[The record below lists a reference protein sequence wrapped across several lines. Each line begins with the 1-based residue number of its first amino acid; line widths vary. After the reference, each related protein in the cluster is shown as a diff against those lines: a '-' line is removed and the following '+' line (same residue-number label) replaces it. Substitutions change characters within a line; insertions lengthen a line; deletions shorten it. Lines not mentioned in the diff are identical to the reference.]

1 MSAVVYCLFPCCPP
15 SDDHHCLL
23 LLRCINVDVQHC
35 HATSHQLPLHS
46 AAPWQSS
53 RGRSLHQKSRPSP
66 LLLPH
71 LHPFTALFIPAN
83 RHYLIWHESMMT
95 KHFMGKMCS
104 NSREPLL
111 ISVCVYLSCSCL
123 NIRYVLTHTDYLR
136 VYPHILPEHS
146 RGPQVCEPTTQSL
159 PSDAALWVI
168 IVSSNSWAPSPPS
181 PLMFSHHPS
190 IRPNTL
196 Q

>member
-1 MSAVVYCLFPCCPP
+1 MTTTAAFCFFGALTLTYSIAMP
-15 SDDHHCLL
+15 
-23 LLRCINVDVQHC
+23 Q
-35 HATSHQLPLHS
+35 ATSCPSTLRLHGKAPVGDRSIKSHVRPLYYCHICT
-46 AAPWQSS
+46 
-53 RGRSLHQKSRPSP
+53 P
-66 LLLPH
+66 LLH
-71 LHPFTALFIPAN
+71 YLFQLTG
-83 RHYLIWHESMMT
+83 HYLIWHESMMT